1 MGGRAADVP
10 NTNIMPSLKYAAE
23 GRPLDVELL
32 LDAAWSGFQ
41 NQRRRRQEHRRRLNR
56 IRRGATLRPGPK
68 TPLWNA
74 LVDAIRPLVRRPGA
88 KAILAAEL
96 GLHRA
101 RMTDF
106 FVNRSGMPD
115 AERTLLL
122 IEWYCRN
129 RRP

>member
-1 MGGRAADVP
+1 
-10 NTNIMPSLKYAAE
+10 
-23 GRPLDVELL
+23 
-32 LDAAWSGFQ
+32 
-41 NQRRRRQEHRRRLNR
+41 
-56 IRRGATLRPGPK
+56 
-68 TPLWNA
+68 